1 MAPTRT
7 HAFGSR
13 SRNSS
18 RTSLGELAPAAAG
31 PGPSSSLAHSE
42 GSMVSSSHPQLS
54 SGTIPGAGDSSSTS
68 NTGPP
73 PPYSDAQGPPRSRS
87 VPSLPNLNFSFTAL
101 PSSSL
106 SRGII
111 HDSIGHANAHSHS
124 HSHIYSQGQGHHY
137 DVASLASSSLS
148 SHSGHSHRP
157 SLQTRQSSSSLTF
170 AHSRSYVDTG
180 ADEEVH
186 FYPLQGE
193 PRHHHRNGGS
203 QCLSLYYENQ
213 PPTPDDEELEEE
225 AIQFRPRTSKKL
237 RASASA
243 HASSTARAT
252 LLDASA
258 APLAHATGA
267 QTTPG
272 VYRRGTEH
280 PGMRTRTVA
289 QNGGGGETGGDH
301 NDTPSTLPTS
311 SNPIPTPPPPR
322 PPGPFLPRS
331 RRWAL
336 LFHFIQSFSV
346 LPSFFGFAYAVHR
359 FYSPAPLVPAS
370 STWIDYGRAAGVT
383 QARSTRLDW
392 FLAGMWALA
401 CAYFSHSLARG
412 LLRRWLVYYSLLPTI
427 VRVFSLQAICWPLT
441 LTTHRVLSFD
451 QPVAAW
457 LVCASTAA
465 FSNVIQIWVTSNIVE
480 RKDQRG
486 HQRWQLLSYVVQ
498 AVVGPPVRSEKFR
511 KGERALSWK
520 RVLWGT
526 MVPFAVL
533 GWITTVALLGQQFV
547 ARYHGGGGVDLGRLR
562 LNSAV
567 GSGGVTHGLTI
578 VDLDRNAD
586 MRIVIL
592 VTSSWTNRS
601 RANRQTFRESSVLL
615 FPKSSST
622 ISVTYRFLLG
632 TAPSPQTAAR
642 EGPAIAAEAAQNGD
656 LLLVPAHDSYADLS
670 RKIYEGWKWAGQ
682 LDVDY
687 VFKTD
692 DDILLRMD
700 VLAKEFIALGR
711 RREYWKGFAYWDI
724 PAIKDASNK
733 NADFAYDLSSFP
745 PYTAGALHIL
755 SRDLVQLIAPP
766 DASRLF
772 VMNEDQN
779 LGLWVYPSG
788 IRPIHDRRI
797 QQAQVC
803 ENDMVAKHFGGQYV
817 EPNGLGPREMY
828 ANIVAGRKLCDGFL
842 TRWCGVCYPSCRS
855 RDNHWRDWGFM
866 CDEMKGATLSN
877 RPAAQI
883 ASLEAP
889 VKAPPPPYIL
899 GSSDDPW
906 VIPGLLSQHSSTF
919 SHTEDWH
926 LLHMLCWTT
935 GPDTF
940 QERHYQAIESIWA
953 HEPRAVLFMMSTSL
967 PLDFFHDYTQH
978 GYSIHVVRIG
988 GVELLQNGWFLG
1000 PQSEKWLKEW
1010 EQWAKGPSF
1019 YSHLTDYLRYLFLF
1033 KFGGTYLDMDA
1044 PWVRSPPDSNVE
1056 FIGADYST
1064 VASDLDWTL
1073 DEDGMYL
1080 APGVMRFRRGWT
1092 LFHDIMES
1100 AFSPSTYRVDCF
1112 NCVGPRAI
1120 TLGVKSRRRQLELN
1134 GFTIVPPNVLYPR
1147 NWINSHELVK
1157 RLPQGQASAELRAIA
1172 EKSWS
1177 IHLFGK
1183 MTNHLRIQPGS
1194 IIAEAFERFELRIP
1208 RRIGY
1213 LSSGEKELGTPSLGT
1228 GLTLEAPSHYVY
1240 RSRAELSHEEVRDLD
1255 LRGSI
1260 DGSFDGLDLIFIR
1273 AVQSPR
1279 VARASIRVS
1288 TKRGGKLAFRS
1299 SSARLFAKRDVA
1311 NATDAV
1317 PGLATDGE
1325 LGAVSHIELDLVDAS
1340 LRDINV
1346 VLGSLVYVRGS
1357 VAAREWKGDEMNI
1370 EVVYGSERASHIV
1383 HIA

>member
-18 RTSLGELAPAAAG
+18 RSSLAELAAAA
-31 PGPSSSLAHSE
+31 PGPSTSLINGVPLTS
-42 GSMVSSSHPQLS
+42 SSSHTQLS
-54 SGTIPGAGDSSSTS
+54 SGTTPVGGESSSTS
-68 NTGPP
+68 YTGPP

-101 PSSSL
+101 PPS
-106 SRGII
+106 SRGVV
-111 HDSIGHANAHSHS
+111 HGSNGHNHTHT
-124 HSHIYSQGQGHHY
+124 YSQDQGHHY
-137 DVASLASSSLS
+137 DVASLSFQSNHL
-148 SHSGHSHRP
+148 HRP
-157 SLQTRQSSSSLTF
+157 SLLTRRSSSSLTF
-170 AHSRSYVDTG
+170 ANSRSYLHDVDTG
-180 ADEEVH
+180 ADEEANI
-186 FYPLQGE
+186 YPL
-193 PRHHHRNGGS
+193 RCHHHRNGS
-203 QCLSLYYENQ
+203 SHNPNLYYENH
-213 PPTPDDEELEEE
+213 PPADDDEDLEEE
-225 AIQFRPRTSKKL
+225 AIQFRPRTSRRL
-237 RASASA
+237 RASASTN
-243 HASSTARAT
+243 ASSSSSAQAT

-258 APLAHATGA
+258 SPLAHATGA
-267 QTTPG
+267 QPASG
-272 VYRRGTEH
+272 AHRRVIDH
-280 PGMRTRTVA
+280 HGMRTRAVA
-289 QNGGGGETGGDH
+289 QNGGSGGAGGDM
-301 NDTPSTLPTS
+301 NDSPSTLPVS
-311 SNPIPTPPPPR
+311 SNPTPSHPPPR
-322 PPGPFLPRS
+322 PPAPSLPRS

-441 LTTHRVLSFD
+441 LMTHRVLSFD

-465 FSNVIQIWVTSNIVE
+465 FSNIIQIWVTSNIVE

-498 AVVGPPVRSEKFR
+498 TVVGPPVRSEKYR

-526 MVPFAVL
+526 MVPFAAL
-533 GWITTVALLGQQFV
+533 GWITIVALLGQQFV
-547 ARYHGGGGVDLGRLR
+547 ARYHGGGGVDLGRPK

-567 GSGGVTHGLTI
+567 GFGGVRHGLTI

-601 RANRQTFRESSVLL
+601 RANRQAFRESSVLL

-642 EGPAIAAEAAQNGD
+642 EGPAIEAEAAQNGD
-656 LLLVPAHDSYADLS
+656 LLLVPAHDSYGELS
-670 RKIYEGWKWAGQ
+670 KKIYEGWKWAGQ

-700 VLAKEFIALGR
+700 VLGKEFIALGR

-766 DASRLF
+766 DAPRLF

-779 LGLWVYPSG
+779 LGLWLYPSG

-817 EPNGLGPREMY
+817 EPNGFGPKEMY
-828 ANIVAGRKLCDGFL
+828 ANIVAGRKLCEGFL

-855 RDNHWRDWGFM
+855 RDNHWRDWGFN

-877 RPAAQI
+877 RPAAQA
-883 ASLEAP
+883 ASLDAP
-889 VKAPPPPYIL
+889 VKAPSPPFIL

-906 VIPGLLSQHSSTF
+906 VIPGLLSKHSSTF
-919 SHTEDWH
+919 SNTDDWH

-967 PLDFFHDYTQH
+967 PLDFFNDYSEH
-978 GYSIHVVRIG
+978 GYAIHVVRIG

-1000 PQSEKWLKEW
+1000 PQSEKWLMEW

-1073 DEDGMYL
+1073 DEDGIYL

-1092 LFHDIMES
+1092 LFRDIMES
-1100 AFSPSTYRVDCF
+1100 AFSPRRTALIAST
-1112 NCVGPRAI
+1112 A
-1120 TLGVKSRRRQLELN
+1120 SLN
-1134 GFTIVPPNVLYPR
+1134 GFKIVPSFVLYPR

-1157 RLPQGQASAELRAIA
+1157 RLPEGQADAELRAIA

-1228 GLTLEAPSHYVY
+1228 GLRLEAPTNYVY
-1240 RSRAELSHEEVRDLD
+1240 RSRAELSHDEVRHLD

-1260 DGSFDGLDLIFIR
+1260 DGSFDGLDLIFVR

-1279 VARASIRVS
+1279 VAKASIRVWL
-1288 TKRGGKLAFRS
+1288 KRGGKIAFRS
-1299 SSARLFAKRDVA
+1299 SSARVFAKREAA
-1311 NATDAV
+1311 NASEAV
-1317 PGLATDGE
+1317 PRLVTDGE
-1325 LGAVSHIELDLVDAS
+1325 LGAVSQVGLDLLDAS
-1340 LRDINV
+1340 LRDVNV
-1346 VLGSLVYVRGS
+1346 VLGSLVYVRSPVG
-1357 VAAREWKGDEMNI
+1357 VREWNGDEMSI
-1370 EVVYGSERASHIV
+1370 EVAYGSERASQVV